1 MSAHPYRS
9 HTCSQLRKEHKGQ
22 KVRIA
27 GWLYR
32 KRDQKH
38 QVFILIKLLQPI
50 TRTTIIVPDAV
61 NL

>member
-1 MSAHPYRS
+1 MRHECVAVAF
-9 HTCSQLRKEHKGQ
+9 T
-22 KVRIA
+22 
-27 GWLYR
+27 
-32 KRDQKH
+32 QKH